1 MKGKVHLICHEDYK
15 NGEEGVL
22 TRVILYRSY
31 IGLQCVVYGQNP
43 SGGGGRRGS
52 TGDGADFILFCY
64 LASYSLMSRPLSAL
78 LNDTLLFGEKL

>member
-1 MKGKVHLICHEDYK
+1 MKGKVLLICHEDYK

-31 IGLQCVVYGQNP
+31 IGQQCVYGQNL

-52 TGDGADFILFCY
+52 TRDGADFILFCY
-64 LASYSLMSRPLSAL
+64 LA
-78 LNDTLLFGEKL
+78 